1 MKDHQHTI
9 AEVYRLHEELDNR
22 APTVHGHDGYAPAEH
37 THPECAPKNHDHSQ
51 YALKDHKHDDYAPK
65 KHEHKG
71 YAPAEHTHPEL
82 EKAIRNAAG
91 AAIVSKGAEYDI
103 DRLRASVMHHGVFQ
117 NTGKAVHLK
126 DYFVSD
132 GKVLHNGQ
140 NIIIAPKKYFA
151 ARICRM
157 SADTAVVLFDGI
169 LNEL

>member
-1 MKDHQHTI
+1 MADHKHTI
-9 AEVYRLHEELDNR
+9 AEVFRLQEELNNR
-22 APTVHGHDGYAPAEH
+22 APKNHNHEGYAPAGH

-91 AAIVSKGAEYDI
+91 AAIVSKGAEYNI
-103 DRLRASVMHHGVFQ
+103 DRLRTSVMHHGVFQ

-132 GKVLHNGQ
+132 GKVLCNSQ

-151 ARICRM
+151 VRICRTEEA
-157 SADTAVVLFDGI
+157 SVIIFDGI